1 CSLQGRDSGIA
12 FARWRKGT
20 ECQRGG
26 LSLAAGQSRLSMFA
40 VRMNAL
46 TGGRPCERRWKMAT
60 YIMLT
65 RLTDKGAET
74 IKENPARIE
83 AVSKELEKVGV
94 KVTAQYAVLGPFDFV
109 NVIEAPDNMTVARV
123 SAELASRGT
132 VRIQTLP
139 AVPTSEFIAKLK

>member
-1 CSLQGRDSGIA
+1 
-12 FARWRKGT
+12 
-20 ECQRGG
+20 
-26 LSLAAGQSRLSMFA
+26 
-40 VRMNAL
+40 
-46 TGGRPCERRWKMAT
+46 MAT

-74 IKENPARIE
+74 IKKNPPRIE
-83 AVSKELEKVGV
+83 AVSKELERFGLKVV
-94 KVTAQYAVLGPFDFV
+94 AQYAVLGPFDFV

-139 AVPTSEFIAKLK
+139 AVPISEFMAKLK

>member
-1 CSLQGRDSGIA
+1 
-12 FARWRKGT
+12 
-20 ECQRGG
+20 
-26 LSLAAGQSRLSMFA
+26 
-40 VRMNAL
+40 
-46 TGGRPCERRWKMAT
+46 MAT

-83 AVSKELEKVGV
+83 AVAKELEAFGV

-123 SAELASRGT
+123 SAELASRGS

-139 AVPTSEFIAKLK
+139 AVPIAEFIARFKK